1 MHAYA
6 EPTKV
11 EFILNKLDIY
21 HPNINFTFELQKN
34 TEIKF
39 LDILTKRFN
48 SNKLETCIFLKST
61 ILISVST
68 GMCMHQQNGK

>member
-1 MHAYA
+1 MHAYV

-34 TEIKF
+34 TDLKF

-48 SNKLETCIFLKST
+48 SNKLETCIS
-61 ILISVST
+61 
-68 GMCMHQQNGK
+68 